1 MFTRICLFNILLVG
15 FILSGYSSTNLI
27 EVSPDQVGM
36 SSTRLKK
43 IDTEFNG
50 FIEREELS
58 GAVTLVTRRGKIAH
72 YKAYGYRDLE
82 SKSPMEEDSLFR
94 MFSMTKPVTCAAA
107 LILVEDGKILLSD
120 PVSKYLPEFKD
131 IKVLIEEKDGEV
143 VTVPAESEITV
154 QQLAMH
160 TSGIGYSMPAD
171 RSPKLAKKFTDANI
185 FNPANP
191 LKNAIE
197 TLASFP
203 LLYQPGT
210 TWHYSASID
219 VLARL
224 VEKVSGKPYEEF
236 LKDRIFGPL
245 EMDDTGFSV
254 PEDQWDRMASLYTHE
269 DGKITRS
276 MRYEDY
282 YKIGI
287 HHGGGSG
294 LISSTMDYTR
304 FAQMLANGGELEG
317 TRILSPQ
324 SVERMSTN
332 LLRNEVNTT
341 SWHNDKAQGFGL
353 GVSVVKDPAY
363 HDTLSSVG
371 TWGWSGYASTYFF
384 IDPEEEIMAIFMA
397 NYIPTNTEKWWQ
409 RYTNLVYQA
418 IID

>member
-1 MFTRICLFNILLVG
+1 MHINIFLSALFITL
-15 FILSGYSSTNLI
+15 FIPSGYSSTNLI

-36 SSTRLKK
+36 SSARLKK

-72 YKAYGYRDLE
+72 FKAYGYRDLE
-82 SKSPMEEDSLFR
+82 SKSSMEDDTLFR
-94 MFSMTKPVTCAAA
+94 MFSMTKPVTAVAA

-120 PVSKYLPEFKD
+120 PVSKYLPEFKN
-131 IKVLIEEKDGEV
+131 IKVLIEEKDGEII
-143 VTVPAESEITV
+143 TVPSGSEMTI
-154 QQLAMH
+154 QQLCMH
-160 TSGIGYSMPAD
+160 TSGIGYGLLPS
-171 RSPKLAKKFTDANI
+171 RSPTLAKKLEDADI
-185 FNPANP
+185 FNPRNP

-197 TLASFP
+197 TMASFP
-203 LLYQPGT
+203 LLHQPGT
-210 TWHYSASID
+210 TWEYGASLD
-219 VLARL
+219 VLARV
-224 VEKVSGKPYEEF
+224 VEVVSGKPFEEF
-236 LKDRIFGPL
+236 LKERLFGPL

-269 DGKITRS
+269 DGNITRS
-276 MRYEDY
+276 MRFEDY

-294 LISSTMDYTR
+294 LISTTMDYTR

-317 TRILSPQ
+317 TRILSSQ

-332 LLRNEVNTT
+332 LIHDEVNNTP
-341 SWHNDKAQGFGL
+341 WHNDKAQGFGL

-363 HDTLSSVG
+363 LDTLSSVG